1 MNDNLPPRLA
11 HNAELLP
18 QLNAA
23 IAAGDFQAAER
34 LIRKS
39 QPTAGLLLVLKESFG
54 AESVDGMDTSEA
66 ERVFGLDWMD
76 RDFYELLQIL
86 HSGEN

>member
-1 MNDNLPPRLA
+1 MNDNLPERIA

-34 LIRKS
+34 L
-39 QPTAGLLLVLKESFG
+39 LLVLKESFG
-54 AESVDGMDTSEA
+54 AESVEGLDASEA
-66 ERVFGLDWMD
+66 ERIFGADWKE
-76 RDFYELLQIL
+76 RGFHELVSKL
-86 HSGEN
+86 HA